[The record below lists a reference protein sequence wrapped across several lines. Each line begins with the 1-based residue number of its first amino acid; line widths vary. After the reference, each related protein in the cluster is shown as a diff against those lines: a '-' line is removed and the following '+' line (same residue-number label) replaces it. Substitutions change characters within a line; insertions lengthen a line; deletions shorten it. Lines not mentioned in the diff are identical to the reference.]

1 MNILKSKNF
10 VNEKLNIKPVT
21 KTLLTAIKDGKKGIK
36 IYQDRWGQAFIS
48 EAPLESKKLTHIDTK
63 YSLSDVDDFLDNEL
77 EPTSKLYSAAMIQ
90 TLLDYFGFE
99 NIDDMIDAKIGI
111 FDPDTI
117 NDTNTKYIET
127 ATDCVR
133 WILKH

>member
-48 EAPLESKKLTHIDTK
+48 EAPLESKKLTYVDTK

-77 EPTSKLYSAAMIQ
+77 EPTCKLYSAAMIQ

-99 NIDDMIDAKIGI
+99 TIDDMIDAKIGI

-117 NDTNTKYIET
+117 NDTNIKYIRT
-127 ATDCVR
+127 STDCVR